1 MTLIATYAIRLMKFP
16 ACSIIKAS
24 LEKVEKVV
32 NPPQMPTVKAI
43 GKADFAQAGYNQ
55 DNPIHDV
62 LNIPAEGCS
71 TMPASPSKDTTKVRL
86 LI

>member
-1 MTLIATYAIRLMKFP
+1 M
-16 ACSIIKAS
+16 
-24 LEKVEKVV
+24 EE
-32 NPPQMPTVKAI
+32 AI
-43 GKADFAQAGYNQ
+43 GEADFAQAGYNQ

-71 TMPASPSKDTTKVRL
+71 TMPASPSKDTAKVRL